1 MPDRSRAF
9 TLLGALL
16 YLPFGAVEAANP
28 FSSGTATTAVS
39 TNAWVIPLTGPTAT
53 GATWGANV
61 SESAGKASNKL
72 PIALGGGDQ
81 NNSSSTAIAVDAI
94 APAGTTNEQLLVPGG
109 PELPLGNTSLSVQ
122 SGGSIIQ
129 NASIPTVPF
138 SVTLGYGSTWN
149 GSVIFGG
156 YFDKNRIFGEKWTP
170 TEETSGGNTTLLS
183 TGKQSIGTV
192 SIRKFTFQ
200 GDVSGDEGSKITPST
215 PFGNSKAGTVDSNH
229 DAILDFTSNT
239 IALPSKDYCGSN
251 ITITLN
257 PGVAGDSTYSELQVP
272 VPAELT
278 SSNQCTSTS
287 GTIVLGKPFFQAAI
301 IYVDHGGDIYFNAAN
316 HWAFPV
322 SLDVFNKDAMLNLP
336 SQPATATQSATP
348 TATRSSSA
356 TLHGLPSSMWM
367 ALMVV
372 SALFFTA

>member
-16 YLPFGAVEAANP
+16 YLPFGAVEAANL
-28 FSSGTATTAVS
+28 FSRGTATTAVS
-39 TNAWVIPLTGPTAT
+39 TNAWVIPLTGPTTT
-53 GATWGANV
+53 GATWGANI
-61 SESAGKASNKL
+61 SESADKASNKV

-81 NNSSSTAIAVDAI
+81 NDSLSTAIAVDAI
-94 APAGTTNEQLLVPGG
+94 ASAGTSNEQLLVPRG

-129 NASIPTVPF
+129 KASIPTVPF
-138 SVTLGYGSTWN
+138 SLTLGYGSTWN
-149 GSVIFGG
+149 GSVILGG

-229 DAILDFTSNT
+229 DAILDFTSDT
-239 IALPSKDYCGSN
+239 IALPR
-251 ITITLN
+251 TIVAQTSRSLSTL
-257 PGVAGDSTYSELQVP
+257 VP

-301 IYVDHGGDIYFNAAN
+301 IHVDSGGDIYFNAAN
-316 HWAFPV
+316 RWAFPV
-322 SLDVFNKDAMLNLP
+322 SLDVFNKDAMLNVP

-348 TATRSSSA
+348 TATKSSSA
-356 TLHGLPSSMWM
+356 ALHGLPSPMWM
-367 ALMVV
+367 ALMAV